1 MESNR
6 ESEQKGRLN
15 SQRQVK
21 DNKGR
26 ENRHKGWKRKMK
38 WSHTTD
44 DKKSNYQNKTGS
56 GNTEDK
62 KTNIGKSNR

>member
-1 MESNR
+1 MGGGQMESNR

-38 WSHTTD
+38 
-44 DKKSNYQNKTGS
+44 
-56 GNTEDK
+56 
-62 KTNIGKSNR
+62 